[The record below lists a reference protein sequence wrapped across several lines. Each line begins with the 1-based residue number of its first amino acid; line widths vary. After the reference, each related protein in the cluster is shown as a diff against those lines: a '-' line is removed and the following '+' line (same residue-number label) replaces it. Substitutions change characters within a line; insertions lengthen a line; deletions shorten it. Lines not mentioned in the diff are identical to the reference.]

1 MQKHINAD
9 ARKAG
14 LLLQSGFVLIRLKN
28 ITKNVS
34 KANMAKSLGAV
45 VEEVK
50 KVENKFPPKSKR
62 LIEIEV

>member
-1 MQKHINAD
+1 M
-9 ARKAG
+9 
-14 LLLQSGFVLIRLKN
+14 LYFVML
-28 ITKNVS
+28 TFFKNVS